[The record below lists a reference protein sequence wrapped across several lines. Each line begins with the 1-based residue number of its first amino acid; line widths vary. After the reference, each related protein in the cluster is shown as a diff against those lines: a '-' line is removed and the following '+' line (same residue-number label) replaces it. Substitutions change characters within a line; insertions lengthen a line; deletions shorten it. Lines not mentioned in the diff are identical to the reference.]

1 MRSGHLHLAFA
12 LPLLLIAAPAAA
24 EPKTINDCEAIQAAD
39 AYNQCL
45 ALFGPVAHE
54 HALSAEPVGPTA
66 GGRGRQ
72 AHVAHVGRG
81 RWHAA
86 ARTRGAGKSV
96 HAASR
101 HQTRVKA
108 AVHTGPGGRKHMQ
121 FSVVPGRNRFQ

>member
-1 MRSGHLHLAFA
+1 MALRIPTIAYA
-12 LPLLLIAAPAAA
+12 LPFLFAATQALA

-72 AHVAHVGRG
+72 AHVAHVDRG
-81 RWHAA
+81 RWRAA
-86 ARTRGAGKSV
+86 ARTHGAGKTIHV
-96 HAASR
+96 ASR

-108 AVHTGPGGRKHMQ
+108 AVHTGPGGRTHMQ